1 MQAEFVPY
9 ELYERAGL
17 PPTWLPRSCISWGS
31 GGDGA
36 YGKPGGTLYSDVLS
50 VTIGADATS
59 KEVQVA
65 LDLSHEVHDSRA
77 DSPGCAGLGPG
88 VDSEYIKTVQIVS
101 PSLSAFWKRNVS
113 LEACVLLPGG
123 FAQHPD
129 ARYPTVVSHGHF
141 SPSMPASGG
150 GPWHP
155 AAPACDPDAP
165 VSATNPKTGYACV
178 QDIYG
183 HLLYRNWTDLSSDG
197 VFAGA
202 RMLLVTLNH
211 PTPFFD
217 DSYAVD
223 SASTGPYGHAIN
235 YELIPEVERR
245 YRGLG
250 QGWARGLYGGS
261 TGGWES
267 VATQV
272 LYPDRFNGAYAA
284 CPDPITFTSYVTTN
298 IYEADNAFYYNSD
311 FRTTPRPGQ
320 RDHYSGQTWPGFGHP
335 YGQTTVTA
343 AETNHRELVLGSHSR
358 SCGQW
363 DVWEQVFSPV
373 CDDGFPCRLYDK
385 KTGALNRTVAAHWRE
400 HYDLGHIMKRDWA
413 TLGPKL
419 QGKMHIFVG
428 GSDTFFLSNAVMDVQ
443 DFLQTTTDPA
453 SDAEIVLGTHGGRGY
468 EHCFRGFDA
477 ARNPDGSPQPN
488 SLSRL
493 TYNQAFLPRMAAH
506 FAKTAPKGADVTSW
520 RY

>member
-1 MQAEFVPY
+1 MLCSLAPVT
-9 ELYERAGL
+9 GL
-17 PPTWLPRSCISWGS
+17 
-31 GGDGA
+31 
-36 YGKPGGTLYSDVLS
+36 
-50 VTIGADATS
+50 TS
-59 KEVQVA
+59 YRVA
-65 LDLSHEVHDSRA
+65 LPIYTTDA
-77 DSPGCAGLGPG
+77 
-88 VDSEYIKTVQIVS
+88 VDSE
-101 PSLSAFWKRNVS
+101 
-113 LEACVLLPGG
+113 
-123 FAQHPD
+123 
-129 ARYPTVVSHGHF
+129 
-141 SPSMPASGG
+141 
-150 GPWHP
+150 
-155 AAPACDPDAP
+155 
-165 VSATNPKTGYACV
+165 
-178 QDIYG
+178 
-183 HLLYRNWTDLSSDG
+183 
-197 VFAGA
+197 
-202 RMLLVTLNH
+202 
-211 PTPFFD
+211 
-217 DSYAVD
+217 
-223 SASTGPYGHAIN
+223 STGPYGHAIN

-250 QGWARGLYGGS
+250 AGWARGLYGGS

-272 LYPDRFNGAYAA
+272 LYPDRFNGPVNCFAEHLFQIERAARPGFSFLRTVLCNFMTRAYAA

-298 IYEADNAFYYNSD
+298 IYEADNAFFYNSD
-311 FRTTPRPGQ
+311 FRKTPRPGQ

-373 CDDGFPCRLYDK
+373 CADGFPCRMYDK
-385 KTGALNRTVAAHWRE
+385 KTGAINQTVARHWRDNF
-400 HYDLGHIMKRDWA
+400 DLGHIMQRDWK

-428 GSDTFFLSNAVMDVQ
+428 GSDTFFLVDAVMDVQ
-443 DFLQTTTDPA
+443 DWLKTTANPA
-453 SDAEIVLGTHGGRGY
+453 SDAEIVVGTHDGRGY